1 MDTNGKALLVPEDPT
16 QPGTLRRE
24 NEISGGCAE
33 HAASSVWL
41 Q

>member
-33 HAASSVWL
+33 HAASSV
-41 Q
+41 